1 MPSFSLHT
9 LLAATS
15 VLFLM
20 ATPSLG
26 GVLCSKVNTADSK
39 QTVVAQLEKH
49 ATDDKLA
56 LPVTEADDQSFT
68 AVETDPSSSSTR

>member
-9 LLAATS
+9 VLATIS

-20 ATPSLG
+20 ATPSQG
-26 GVLCSKVNTADSK
+26 GVLCSKATTADSK
-39 QTVVAQLEKH
+39 QTVVAQLEEH
-49 ATDDKLA
+49 ATDDQLA